1 MFSFGKLIFDSF
13 FVFENQRD
21 MTQSC
26 QEISPKYCSSIF
38 QGVFSVDNNELL
50 FDIIFTIGK
59 YKYKEWGNIMTKRV
73 GVVFQMFGRWLQEM
87 KKQKKSEAT
96 GTNGDTDF
104 PLFSSKMKRKYSMYN
119 NLLKISTNGKIWK
132 APKLRYSLAFQ

>member
-1 MFSFGKLIFDSF
+1 MFSFGKLFFDSF

-21 MTQSC
+21 MAQSC

-59 YKYKEWGNIMTKRV
+59 YKEWGNIMTKIV
-73 GVVFQMFGRWLQEM
+73 GVVFQMFGR
-87 KKQKKSEAT
+87 
-96 GTNGDTDF
+96 
-104 PLFSSKMKRKYSMYN
+104 
-119 NLLKISTNGKIWK
+119 
-132 APKLRYSLAFQ
+132 